1 MDMDKISIY
10 EEAYNYGVRIT
21 RRKVAKK
28 LLEEDYEIA
37 MISEVTSLCVEEIEE
52 LQKNIIEIE
61 IYKHFFQ
68 SNKS

>member
-1 MDMDKISIY
+1 MDKISIY
-10 EEAYNYGVRIT
+10 EEAYNYGVHIT
-21 RRKVAKK
+21 RRKIAKR

-37 MISEVTSLCVEEIEE
+37 MISEVTSLCVEEIEK

-68 SNKS
+68 SKKS

>member
-28 LLEEDYEIA
+28 LLEDDYTIA
-37 MISEVTSLCVEEIEE
+37 MISEVTSLCVEEIMKG
-52 LQKNIIEIE
+52 LIVIDL
-61 IYKHFFQ
+61 FFTH
-68 SNKS
+68 